1 MIKLCST
8 VLNAIKTVTDSCNM
22 RDFYKFIKS
31 VTRVGAPFITSRH
44 FHDLV
49 QQKCD
54 GKFSRMCTAANND
67 PTVAAA
73 RATADHQEGL
83 YMEDL
88 TRDTPQGNEPTP
100 AGNYHAPDTID
111 AQGRTI
117 VNSYFKL
124 WTSAMTID
132 QQISWLTIH
141 AQLFQQTQKKMKDSE
156 TVSTFVDRTL
166 RIVQEDWQSTL
177 MPMIPD
183 WLLAHLL
190 FANLTDELK
199 NDMNDVYAS
208 YFQNGQRSFQS
219 WCYSDV
225 FSMATKCESNP
236 KFQAEKRQRKQITR
250 SISAVDFTDSGTSQ
264 NTKDDNDQGTDHNG
278 TISRNTY
285 YDVHRKKYD
294 SMSPSELKAYHA
306 KIKQIREKLT
316 QIPDA
321 DGQIQYTM
329 KKKLRACCDITDLPG
344 FQSCNSPGHDAFS
357 CTLNKQL
364 VQPCQL

>member
-1 MIKLCST
+1 MADQPLQQPVEGDQQQPPVLQQPVGGDQQQPQDLLQPVGGDRHQQAVDQEANGANNQNHVVIQQNNVAHLQIITAASKYAKFTTMIKLCST

-88 TRDTPQGNEPTP
+88 ARDTPQGNEPVP

-111 AQGRTI
+111 AQGRTAI
-117 VNSYFKL
+117 NSYFKL

-141 AQLFQQTQKKMKDSE
+141 AQLFQQTQKKMKD
-156 TVSTFVDRTL
+156 
-166 RIVQEDWQSTL
+166 
-177 MPMIPD
+177 
-183 WLLAHLL
+183 
-190 FANLTDELK
+190 
-199 NDMNDVYAS
+199 
-208 YFQNGQRSFQS
+208 
-219 WCYSDV
+219 
-225 FSMATKCESNP
+225 
-236 KFQAEKRQRKQITR
+236 
-250 SISAVDFTDSGTSQ
+250 
-264 NTKDDNDQGTDHNG
+264 
-278 TISRNTY
+278 
-285 YDVHRKKYD
+285 
-294 SMSPSELKAYHA
+294 
-306 KIKQIREKLT
+306 
-316 QIPDA
+316 
-321 DGQIQYTM
+321 
-329 KKKLRACCDITDLPG
+329 
-344 FQSCNSPGHDAFS
+344 
-357 CTLNKQL
+357 
-364 VQPCQL
+364 